1 MSVRNLLL
9 AAMTL
14 GLVHSAQ
21 ASEVFE
27 QAKITAGEMLYR
39 VECRRCHA
47 PDTNDPSYGPP
58 LENVIGRR
66 AGTFPDYEYSEALA
80 SSGIVWTPAA
90 LRAWMEDNTGFLPG
104 TKMRHVGITDR
115 TVQDIILTY
124 LASLSTQASD
134 GTNVD

>member
-1 MSVRNLLL
+1 MSIRNFVL
-9 AAMTL
+9 AAAMFALMPT
-14 GLVHSAQ
+14 AQ

-47 PDTNDPSYGPP
+47 PDSNAPSYGPP
-58 LENVIGRR
+58 LENVIGRG
-66 AGTFPDYEYSEALA
+66 AGTFPDYDYSEALA

-104 TKMRHVGITDR
+104 TKMRHVGIADR
-115 TVQDIILTY
+115 TVQDFILTY
-124 LASLSTQASD
+124 LASLTEQENETRSD
-134 GTNVD
+134 